1 MKRFLDH
8 FFYIGVSVQ
17 APRRLLCFAF
27 WAWRLLQWPAMC
39 KDPVRKYGL
48 SQVRNSRPFL
58 SRASAKTAKKN
69 AMSPTRI
76 TQCLKEQMFTSA
88 WNWTI
93 PVTRVREDCAESFL
107 YLIIII
113 IIIIKKNNNNKINTT
128 PPPHYTKIKK
138 ITNTRINKDIDR
150 RIC

>member
-1 MKRFLDH
+1 MSR
-8 FFYIGVSVQ
+8 
-17 APRRLLCFAF
+17 PRQFCFAF

-48 SQVRNSRPFL
+48 SLVRNSRPFL

-93 PVTRVREDCAESFL
+93 PVTRVREDCAATL
-107 YLIIII
+107 L
-113 IIIIKKNNNNKINTT
+113 TT
-128 PPPHYTKIKK
+128 KAVGTLSTWVPPSCTVTKIHTSVLC
-138 ITNTRINKDIDR
+138 IIRQILVFLSPGRPRTLP
-150 RIC
+150 